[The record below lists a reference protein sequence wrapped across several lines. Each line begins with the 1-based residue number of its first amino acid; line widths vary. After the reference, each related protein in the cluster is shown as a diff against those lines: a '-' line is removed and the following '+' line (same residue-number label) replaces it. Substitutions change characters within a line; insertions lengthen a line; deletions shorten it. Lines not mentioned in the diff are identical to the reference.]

1 MATDVAALAGR
12 LGHDFADPTLLER
25 ALTHRSS
32 GSANN
37 ERLEFLGDSVLN
49 FVMSCVLY
57 ERFPEAT
64 EGELS
69 RLRALLVKGD
79 TLARL
84 AQGLELGAYL
94 RLGSGER
101 KSGGQ
106 RRNSIL
112 ADTVEALIGA
122 IYLDAGLERASDVI
136 HALYD
141 GELEQLP
148 PLSRLKD
155 PKTRLQEYLQAR
167 GQERPTYEVV
177 RTNGSHHEQNFEVAC
192 RVAPLSEP
200 VRGTGTSRRK
210 AEQAAAE
217 AALEQLER

>member
-122 IYLDAGLERASDVI
+122 IYLDAGLERASEVI

>member
-122 IYLDAGLERASDVI
+122 IYLDAGLERASHVI

>member
-1 MATDVAALAGR
+1 MAADVATLAGR
-12 LGHDFADPTLLER
+12 LGHDFADPALLER

-49 FVMSCVLY
+49 FVMSCELY
-57 ERFPEAT
+57 ERFPEAN

-84 AQGLELGAYL
+84 AHGLELGEYL

-112 ADTVEALIGA
+112 ADTVEAIIGA
-122 IYLDAGLERASDVI
+122 IYLDAGLERASQVI
-136 HALYD
+136 HSLYD
-141 GELEQLP
+141 GELDELP

-177 RTNGSHHEQNFEVAC
+177 RTNGSHHDQNFEVAC
-192 RVAPLSEP
+192 IVAPLEEP
-200 VRGTGTSRRK
+200 VKGTGASRRK

-217 AALEQLER
+217 AALERLEG